1 MYILEYTIRKE
12 LVSEV
17 TYDIKV
23 SVETF
28 YQLEHSKPLENN
40 YFFAYRV
47 TIFNGGE
54 YSVRLLRR
62 HWFIIDSKAIK
73 REVEGEGVIGKQ
85 PIINPG
91 ESHQYLSGCN
101 LKTSI
106 GKMYGTYLMKRLEDK
121 KQFYINIPA
130 FTMVALHKKN

>member
-1 MYILEYTIRKE
+1 M
-12 LVSEV
+12 VSEI

-28 YQLEHSKPLENN
+28 YQQEHSKPLDSN

-47 TIFNGGE
+47 TIFNGGD

-62 HWFIIDSKAIK
+62 HWFILDAKTIK

-91 ESHQYLSGCN
+91 GSHQYISGCN

-106 GKMYGTYLMKRLEDK
+106 GKMNGTYLMERMEDK

-130 FTMVALHKKN
+130 FTMVAMHKNN